1 MGLEP
6 YRNYQKVFEDESGV
20 PTGATTASGSLAS
33 AGYSSARVNFT
44 TSATWTDAGG
54 IDQTVGIQGSMDGTN
69 WSATIQVATAAAAGA
84 TYMSALADIRCYNHV
99 RLVYTKN
106 GCTAGTFTAHVALL
120 DN

>member
-6 YRNYQKVFEDESGV
+6 YRNYQNVFEDQSY
-20 PTGATTASGSLAS
+20 AANANSSSLGS
-33 AGYSSARVNFT
+33 AGYSSARVCFV
-44 TSATWTDAGG
+44 TSATWNDGGADA
-54 IDQTVGIQGSMDGTN
+54 TVGVQGSMDGTN
-69 WSATIQVATAAAAGA
+69 WSATIQTAAATASGAG
-84 TYMSALADIRCYNHV
+84 TYMSALADIRCYNHI